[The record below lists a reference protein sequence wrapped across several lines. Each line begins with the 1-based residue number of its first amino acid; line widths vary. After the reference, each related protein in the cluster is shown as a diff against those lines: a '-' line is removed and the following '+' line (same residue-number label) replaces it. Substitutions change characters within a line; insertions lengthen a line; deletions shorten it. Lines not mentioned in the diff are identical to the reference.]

1 MAAAQPLKIRM
12 VAGLG
17 NPGEE
22 YAETRHNA
30 GFKAIDELARQAGVT
45 YWKNQA
51 GAEVAL
57 ININDAEEEGG
68 KRQIVLVKPQS
79 YMNTSG
85 GPISKLCHE
94 YKIKAEELLV
104 IHDEL
109 DIPAGD
115 VRVKVG
121 GGHAGHNGLRSI
133 IDKMGSRDFSRI
145 RTGIGNPP
153 GKMAVADYVLKQ
165 LRAREAE
172 DFQDTCAR
180 AADAAGLA
188 IVHGVIYARDHV
200 NGAASAN
207 PYHLRTGFFWQV
219 LSAET
224 PQWRLRNKPC
234 AAIHMQCLKRSR
246 PHQSAKPAAFAVLPD
261 KTYQNK
267 PVPFW
272 QVTFP
277 NRRRHT

>member
-1 MAAAQPLKIRM
+1 MAAAQPKKIRM

-30 GFKAIDELARQAGVT
+30 GFKAIDELARQAGVS

-51 GAEVAL
+51 GAEVA
-57 ININDAEEEGG
+57 IIQVNDPEEDGG
-68 KRQIVLVKPQS
+68 KREVVLVKPQS

-85 GPISKLCHE
+85 GPISKLCAQ
-94 YKIKAEELLV
+94 YKITVEELLV

-153 GKMAVADYVLKQ
+153 GRMAVADFVLKQ
-165 LRAREAE
+165 LRAREADE
-172 DFQDTCAR
+172 FNDTTFR
-180 AADAAGLA
+180 AAEAAATALTR
-188 IVHGVIYARDHV
+188 GVIFARDHV
-200 NGAASAN
+200 NGAAAAN
-207 PYHLRTGFFWQV
+207 GKH
-219 LSAET
+219 
-224 PQWRLRNKPC
+224 
-234 AAIHMQCLKRSR
+234 
-246 PHQSAKPAAFAVLPD
+246 
-261 KTYQNK
+261 
-267 PVPFW
+267 
-272 QVTFP
+272 
-277 NRRRHT
+277 

>member
-1 MAAAQPLKIRM
+1 MAAAQPKKIRM

-30 GFKAIDELARQAGVT
+30 GFKAIDELARQAGVS

-51 GAEVAL
+51 GAEVAV
-57 ININDAEEEGG
+57 IQVNDAEADGG
-68 KRQIVLVKPQS
+68 KREVVLVRPQS

-85 GPISKLCHE
+85 GPISKLCAQ
-94 YKIKAEELLV
+94 YKVAVEELLV

-145 RTGIGNPP
+145 RVGIGNPP
-153 GKMAVADYVLKQ
+153 GRMAVADFVLKQ

-172 DFQDTCAR
+172 EFDDTTFR
-180 AADAAGLA
+180 AAEAAATALTR
-188 IVHGVIYARDHV
+188 GVVFARDHV
-200 NGAASAN
+200 NGAAASSGK
-207 PYHLRTGFFWQV
+207 H
-219 LSAET
+219 
-224 PQWRLRNKPC
+224 
-234 AAIHMQCLKRSR
+234 
-246 PHQSAKPAAFAVLPD
+246 
-261 KTYQNK
+261 
-267 PVPFW
+267 
-272 QVTFP
+272 
-277 NRRRHT
+277 

>member
-57 ININDAEEEGG
+57 ININDPEEEGG

-85 GPISKLCHE
+85 GPISKLCRE

-121 GGHAGHNGLRSI
+121 GGHAGHNG
-133 IDKMGSRDFSRI
+133 
-145 RTGIGNPP
+145 TGVGNPP

-188 IVHGVIYARDHV
+188 IVHGVVYARDHV

-207 PYHLRTGFFWQV
+207 GKH
-219 LSAET
+219 
-224 PQWRLRNKPC
+224 
-234 AAIHMQCLKRSR
+234 
-246 PHQSAKPAAFAVLPD
+246 
-261 KTYQNK
+261 
-267 PVPFW
+267 
-272 QVTFP
+272 
-277 NRRRHT
+277 